1 MIEHHDRIHR
11 TDPMA
16 KRRVMHE
23 QEHRAGTLIELLFEP
38 RKALGTI
45 ATRVGPGR
53 FGIEKQATALRCL
66 AARLHKSVLIPRN
79 LWETTGKGRRIIMV
93 ADHQHQWHRQAADLG
108 FKGGIGIRVA
118 PMGQIAGDDGEIR
131 IPMFG
136 VDTVHGQREAAG
148 WVMATCA
155 AAPET
160 IPVSRSATNRRSCGS
175 LRPRRIS
182 SSRRCRSEGGS
193 VVTSMIDIPK
203 LVY

>member
-1 MIEHHDRIHR
+1 
-11 TDPMA
+11 MA

-23 QEHRAGTLIELLFEP
+23 QEHRAGTLVELLFEP

-45 ATRVGPGR
+45 ATRVGAGR

-148 WVMATCA
+148 WVCA
-155 AAPET
+155 IKRAVAADDMGVGKMDKLHEGSHVLDHLKSEAALPKAAP
-160 IPVSRSATNRRSCGS
+160 V
-175 LRPRRIS
+175 
-182 SSRRCRSEGGS
+182 
-193 VVTSMIDIPK
+193 
-203 LVY
+203 